1 MITDIIGN
9 KRIDLAYLIWGK
21 EVAVVSMFSDSIQYD
36 FTENWDVEL
45 ESGNKEIMAE
55 AIHTRRA
62 LINFVKEK
70 IEITQFDKNPRIIK
84 INKSEGITEVVFNLD
99 ELDKTNNLENR
110 KPSNTLLGYHV
121 TPYEDST
128 HFGPYTPQYKKL

>member
-9 KRIDLAYLIWGK
+9 KRIDLTYLIWGK
-21 EVAVVSMFSDSIQYD
+21 EVAVVSMFSDNIQYD

-55 AIHTRRA
+55 AVYMRRA

-70 IEITQFDKNPRIIK
+70 IEMTQFDKNPRIIK
-84 INKSEGITEVVFNLD
+84 TNKSEGITEVGFNLD
-99 ELDKTNNLENR
+99 ELDNTNNLENR
-110 KPSNTLLGYHV
+110 TQQHFTWVAG
-121 TPYEDST
+121 DS
-128 HFGPYTPQYKKL
+128 L